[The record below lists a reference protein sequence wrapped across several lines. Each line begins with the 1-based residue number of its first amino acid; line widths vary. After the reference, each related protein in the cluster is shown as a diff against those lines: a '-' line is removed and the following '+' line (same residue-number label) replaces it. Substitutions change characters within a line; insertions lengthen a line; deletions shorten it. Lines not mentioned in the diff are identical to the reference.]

1 MARPRAT
8 MTKKRT
14 LRFTPPITAQASPKS
29 ARACPGGCASGTERL
44 LRRPTPRPH
53 VVPQR
58 RAAAVETPLVAQPL
72 EDRPHRVPLPARRL
86 EVRAQDLVDEA
97 DMRLQL
103 RPAHRNRAPVA
114 GRLPMAR
121 HLRHLGAVDPE
132 PPRRLPVAQAVT
144 EHRKSNSPV
153 KLHPEH
159 PPASGSTAG
168 SEDLSVAGFATA
180 RRRRSPAA
188 QVADCSGALLSR
200 RAFPAFTT

>member
-44 LRRPTPRPH
+44 LRRPTPWPH

-58 RAAAVETPLVAQPL
+58 RAAAFEAPLVAQPL
-72 EDRPHRVPLPARRL
+72 EDPPHRVPLLARRL
-86 EVRAQDLVDEA
+86 QVRAQDLVDEA

-103 RPAHRNRAPVA
+103 RPAHRDRAPVA
-114 GRLPMAR
+114 RRLRMAR
-121 HLRHLGAVDPE
+121 HLRDRAAVDPE

-144 EHRKSNSPV
+144 EHRQPNPSV
-153 KLHPEH
+153 ELHPEH
-159 PPASGSTAG
+159 PPASGSVAR

-180 RRRRSPAA
+180 RQGPSPPP
-188 QVADCSGALLSR
+188 R
-200 RAFPAFTT
+200 WPITPAPFSKEFGGLKS